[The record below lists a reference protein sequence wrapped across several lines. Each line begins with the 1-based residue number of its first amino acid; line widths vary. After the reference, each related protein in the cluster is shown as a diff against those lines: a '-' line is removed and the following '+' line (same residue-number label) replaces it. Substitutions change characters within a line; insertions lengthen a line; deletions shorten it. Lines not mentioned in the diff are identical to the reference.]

1 MCRPWPQV
9 TVSVIVAYPH
19 HFVCGLLQPT
29 AHYRGLRV
37 VVMKTTGVMLRL
49 LRPTGVMQ
57 MLRNVAWLSE
67 MDTRVVPSINPS
79 VSVSTTPPVPASV
92 GIINISD
99 C

>member
-1 MCRPWPQV
+1 M
-9 TVSVIVAYPH
+9 
-19 HFVCGLLQPT
+19 
-29 AHYRGLRV
+29 

-57 MLRNVAWLSE
+57 MLRNVVWLSE

-79 VSVSTTPPVPASV
+79 VSVSTTPSIPASV

-99 C
+99 R

>member
-1 MCRPWPQV
+1 M
-9 TVSVIVAYPH
+9 
-19 HFVCGLLQPT
+19 
-29 AHYRGLRV
+29 

-79 VSVSTTPPVPASV
+79 VSVSTTPSVPASV

-99 C
+99 R

>member
-1 MCRPWPQV
+1 M
-9 TVSVIVAYPH
+9 
-19 HFVCGLLQPT
+19 
-29 AHYRGLRV
+29 

-57 MLRNVAWLSE
+57 MLRNVVWLSE

-79 VSVSTTPPVPASV
+79 VSVSTTPSVPASV

-99 C
+99 R